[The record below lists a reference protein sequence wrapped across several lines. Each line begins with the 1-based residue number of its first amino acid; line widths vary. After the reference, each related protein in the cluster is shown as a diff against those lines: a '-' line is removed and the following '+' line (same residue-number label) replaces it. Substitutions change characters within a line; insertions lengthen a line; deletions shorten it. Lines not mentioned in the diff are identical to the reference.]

1 MNPALY
7 GGVQLRR
14 SGIFVETNPSKKNC
28 QPRWGDIGMM
38 MPLLRSWKMFRF
50 QNYKDAAPLGLE
62 RRPFESAS
70 TATVFTPSPA

>member
-7 GGVQLRR
+7 GGIQLRR

-28 QPRWGDIGMM
+28 QPRRGGIGVM
-38 MPLLRSWKMFRF
+38 MPLLRSWRVLRF

-62 RRPFESAS
+62 RRLFESAS
-70 TATVFTPSPA
+70 TATVFTPFPA